1 QQSRP
6 ESYTLNVPPSPKD
19 THHSSRPDQALL
31 GGGMGSLAITW
42 TLPYQGWAYC
52 TVRDDQGE
60 AVAIASDITG
70 GPEQLLQALAAL
82 LGGADE
88 AQAEFEAEPQVFR
101 WYFRQVES
109 KAHIRLVLADDHEAP
124 ADTGTLLWEG
134 HHSIAAFAQAA
145 VSAFDHVADELGD
158 EEYASQWGRPLPRP
172 DLDTLR
178 SLVKVAPIPDI
189 NA

>member
-1 QQSRP
+1 
-6 ESYTLNVPPSPKD
+6 
-19 THHSSRPDQALL
+19 
-31 GGGMGSLAITW
+31 MGSLTITW
-42 TLPYQGWAYC
+42 TLRHQGWAYC
-52 TVRDDQGE
+52 AVRDDQGE

-70 GPEQLLQALAAL
+70 GPEQLLRALVAL
-82 LGGADE
+82 LRGADE

-101 WYFRQVES
+101 WFFRQVES

-124 ADTGTLLWEG
+124 ADAGTLLWEG
-134 HHSIAAFAQAA
+134 RHPITAFAQAA

-178 SLVKVAPIPDI
+178 ALVNRSPTSTPDTDSSEPRRLAPNLRDRSGGMHGGLV
-189 NA
+189 NADGACGST